1 MHPCDIHCHT
11 WAAHPCDGHHHTW
24 AACPH
29 DSHHHT
35 WAMHPCSTLDIVGLD
50 PTGPA
55 LDVRTIWEREYVLT
69 GEMYVKEGGLEL
81 DEHAP
86 DAPRAHLSHV
96 SFAPS

>member
-50 PTGPA
+50 PTGHA

-69 GEMYVKEGGLEL
+69 GEM
-81 DEHAP
+81 
-86 DAPRAHLSHV
+86 
-96 SFAPS
+96 